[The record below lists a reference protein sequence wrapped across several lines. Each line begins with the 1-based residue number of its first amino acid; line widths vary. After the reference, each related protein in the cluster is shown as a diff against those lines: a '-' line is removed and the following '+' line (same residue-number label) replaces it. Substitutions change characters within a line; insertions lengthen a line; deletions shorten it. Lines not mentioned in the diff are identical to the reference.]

1 MGPLGGAFLRGEYV
15 AIHKQ
20 FGWVA
25 IDVDEDGCLGGA
37 QVPYVVKGHSPV
49 KGVECIASVYQ

>member
-1 MGPLGGAFLRGEYV
+1 M

-25 IDVDEDGCLGGA
+25 IDVDEDGCKGGA
-37 QVPYVVKGHSPV
+37 QVPYVVKGHCPV
-49 KGVECIASVYQ
+49 KGVECIACVYQ

>member
-1 MGPLGGAFLRGEYV
+1 M

-25 IDVDEDGCLGGA
+25 IDVDEDGCQGGA
-37 QVPYVVKGHSPV
+37 QVPYVVKGHCPV
-49 KGVECIASVYQ
+49 KGVERIACVYQ